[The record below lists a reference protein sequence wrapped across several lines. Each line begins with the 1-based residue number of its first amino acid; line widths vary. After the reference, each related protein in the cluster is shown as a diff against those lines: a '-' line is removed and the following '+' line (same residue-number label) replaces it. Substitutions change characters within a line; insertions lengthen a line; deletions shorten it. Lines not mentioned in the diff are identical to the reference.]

1 MFFFFAVVSMLER
14 NRSVSKVP
22 GKMKLMVTFDAATVR
37 ATPARNA
44 VRPARAPDDRS
55 RPAIGILTEPEVM
68 LTMRP
73 NFLAT
78 IGSMTFWISST
89 ATTMLAMTPSI
100 IFCRSSSR
108 KSRNG
113 GPALL
118 LTRISGSG
126 QAANSAFCPSGEATS
141 AATGMILAPVALL

>member
-1 MFFFFAVVSMLER
+1 MRLAGTVAMRSARAASILMFFFFDVISMLER
-14 NRSVSKVP
+14 HRSVSKVP
-22 GKMKLMVTFDAATVR
+22 GKTKLMVTFDPATVR

-78 IGSMTFWISST
+78 MGSMAFWI
-89 ATTMLAMTPSI
+89 
-100 IFCRSSSR
+100 
-108 KSRNG
+108 
-113 GPALL
+113 
-118 LTRISGSG
+118 
-126 QAANSAFCPSGEATS
+126 
-141 AATGMILAPVALL
+141 